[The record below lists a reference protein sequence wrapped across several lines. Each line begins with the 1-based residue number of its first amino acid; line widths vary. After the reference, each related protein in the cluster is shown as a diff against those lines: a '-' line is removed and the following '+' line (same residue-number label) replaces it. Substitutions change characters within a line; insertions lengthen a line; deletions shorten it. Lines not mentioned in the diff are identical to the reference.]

1 MKGSFKNMED
11 RIIKINIYLIGVP
24 EKETKTE
31 NAIFKMQYSKMVE
44 NFPELIHRYDVI
56 NLRNTT

>member
-1 MKGSFKNMED
+1 MQGSLKSMED
-11 RIIKINIYLIGVP
+11 RIIKINICLIGVP

-31 NAIFKMQYSKMVE
+31 NAIFKKTMVA
-44 NFPELIHRYDVI
+44 NFLELIHRHDVI